1 MKPQPN
7 NILSSELLRFPK
19 EASFAK
25 GEHLPNSSKWAWLI
39 KTGVIKTYTWNQAG
53 NAIILG
59 YWGRGELVGSPLSVI
74 SPYLIQCRTAVEVQ
88 RVLKEEWSHWG
99 KCLSHHCQESEKL
112 LYINRMEPLQERLRL
127 FLLWLAS
134 KFGRPVEAGWH
145 IDFKLT
151 HQELAEAVGG
161 SRVSV
166 TRLLSELEKKA
177 EIERWPGRSI
187 VVKNTALGT

>member
-1 MKPQPN
+1 MKLQPHLLN
-7 NILSSELLRFPK
+7 SELLSFPK
-19 EASFAK
+19 EATFTM
-25 GEHLPNSSKWAWLI
+25 GEHLPASSKWAWLI
-39 KTGVIKTYTWNQAG
+39 KTGVIKTYTWNQEG

-59 YWGRGELVGSPLSVI
+59 YWGRGELIGPPLSVV
-74 SPYLIQCRTAVEVQ
+74 SPYLMQCRTAVEVQ
-88 RVLKEEWSHWG
+88 RVVSEEWSHWG
-99 KCLSHHCQESEKL
+99 QCLCHHCQESEKL

-161 SRVSV
+161 SRVSI
-166 TRLLSELEKKA
+166 TRLISELEREG
-177 EIERWPGRSI
+177 EIERWPPRSI
-187 VVKNTALGT
+187 VVKGKSIL